1 MYYYV
6 LITEM
11 RMVLSKND
19 CFEIIDKPEVRK
31 NKF

>member
-19 CFEIIDKPEVRK
+19 SFEIIDKPEVREI
-31 NKF
+31 